1 MRQRIAHTAAG
12 AGYPPGLRRAWI
24 TLVSLAIAMSLANAA
39 QADDGDPR
47 FRRTT
52 PRAALGA
59 AQDGALVIGVP
70 GGRAWGVESDLRPLP
85 APGTVLL
92 VRLGV
97 SDAAV
102 REAFVRVAYYGVA
115 TGRSRQLATFDS
127 APVTAGQRLSV
138 AVPIEPPRAAVSY
151 RVRVLARLVD
161 PRGRSADDAV
171 TAVLRVAHGSTRLVG
186 SLSSRLLE

>member
-1 MRQRIAHTAAG
+1 MLRLRVVVVCLALALLHAGIA
-12 AGYPPGLRRAWI
+12 
-24 TLVSLAIAMSLANAA
+24 N
-39 QADDGDPR
+39 ADDGDNR

-52 PRAALGA
+52 PRAALDSA
-59 AQDGALVIGVP
+59 EGALVIGVP
-70 GGRAWGVESDLRPLP
+70 GGRAWGIESDLRPLP
-85 APGTVLL
+85 PAGTTLI

-115 TGRSRQLATFDS
+115 TGRSRQLATADS
-127 APVTAGQRLSV
+127 APVMAGERLTVS
-138 AVPIEPPRAAVSY
+138 VPIEPPGGAVSY

-161 PRGRSADDAV
+161 PGGRSADDAV
-171 TAVLRVAHGSTRLVG
+171 TAVLRVAYGSARPYG

>member
-1 MRQRIAHTAAG
+1 VRRSPIVLFCLAVAMLHAG
-12 AGYPPGLRRAWI
+12 VA
-24 TLVSLAIAMSLANAA
+24 S
-39 QADDGDPR
+39 ADDGDTR

-52 PRAALGA
+52 PRAALDA
-59 AQDGALVIGVP
+59 ADGALVIGVP
-70 GGRAWGVESDLRPLP
+70 GGRAWGIESDLRPLP
-85 APGTVLL
+85 PPGTTLI

-115 TGRSRQLATFDS
+115 TGRSRQLATSDS
-127 APVTAGQRLSV
+127 APVTAGQRLTV
-138 AVPIEPPRAAVSY
+138 AVPIDPPPGAVSY

-161 PRGRSADDAV
+161 PVGRSADDAI
-171 TAVLRVAHGSTRLVG
+171 TAVLRVAHGSARPIG